1 MKITDEQKQLILGAV
16 VGAVLLLAGQVA
28 QILGVRAPA
37 PVIVE
42 PAAPAPVDV
51 QALAGG
57 VVCKAGAADCLDS
70 WYGRDLNVYA
80 DGGVTS
86 KFSVDGATG
95 SVTHGGWERWTPA
108 APLTVTDGAVFAP
121 TGSYQPLS
129 AAAPVTPTVYTAT
142 AVAGSVLLLVNTG
155 TNAITIQDTA
165 TQALAGDFSMG
176 QYDTLLL
183 IFDGT
188 RWIERARSNN

>member
-1 MKITDEQKQLILGAV
+1 MKITDEQKQLIVGAV
-16 VGAVLLLAGQVA
+16 VGAVLLLVGQIA
-28 QILGVRAPA
+28 QILGAQSEISVQPTPA
-37 PVIVE
+37 PVQPE
-42 PAAPAPVDV
+42 
-51 QALAGG
+51 ALALVGG
-57 VVCKAGAADCLDS
+57 IQCKASPNPCVVGL
-70 WYGRDLNVYA
+70 YGRDINLYS
-80 DGGVTS
+80 DGGSTV
-86 KFSVDGATG
+86 KYAVDGATG

-108 APLTVTDGAVFAP
+108 APLTVTDGAVFTP
-121 TGSYQPLS
+121 TGSYQPLG

-155 TNAITIQDTA
+155 ANAITIQDTA